1 MCRAHNLF
9 RGAITLLCFLFPTL
23 GAPAGWET
31 SNPKDAKDFETGNL
45 SAVKRILTKGN
56 YIERDLSLLVFALGK
71 ATSSGNVD
79 LLRYLNERGWLQKCR
94 QAECYPVHIAA
105 KYGRIDAIR
114 FQITQGF
121 DAKATD
127 YFKINSQY
135 GGNTPLHY
143 AASNGH
149 LETVKFLC
157 DRGVDPSLKNR
168 MAKTALDNARYELD
182 MRHGGNAKEEATAKA
197 RYQEIVQYL
206 SHEHCGKE

>member
-9 RGAITLLCFLFPTL
+9 PGAIALLCFLFPTL

-31 SNPKDAKDFETGNL
+31 SNPKDAKAFETGNL
-45 SAVKRILTKGN
+45 SAVKRILT
-56 YIERDLSLLVFALGK
+56 
-71 ATSSGNVD
+71 
-79 LLRYLNERGWLQKCR
+79 LRYLNARGWLHKCR

-105 KYGRIDAIR
+105 KYGRIDAIG
-114 FQITQGF
+114 FLITQGF

-197 RYQEIVQYL
+197 QYQEIVQYL
-206 SHEHCGKE
+206 SHEHCGKG